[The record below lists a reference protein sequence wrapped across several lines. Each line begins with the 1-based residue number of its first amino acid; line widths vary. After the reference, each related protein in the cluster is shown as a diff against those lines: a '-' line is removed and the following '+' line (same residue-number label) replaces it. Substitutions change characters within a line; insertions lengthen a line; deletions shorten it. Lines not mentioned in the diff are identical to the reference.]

1 MTSSHRTAEVLY
13 ESEATLRL
21 VDQEI
26 HELCGTS
33 SSGDPLAGDVSEL
46 PVALER
52 AREALHGVIA
62 YVHASSAAFDG
73 VALDALLAAH
83 ENVRRAQ
90 ALVDGAGT
98 AFAPPVVGDA

>member
-33 SSGDPLAGDVSEL
+33 GGDSPAGDLSEL
-46 PVALER
+46 PVTLER

-62 YVHASSAAFDG
+62 YVHASSAAFDR

-83 ENVRRAQ
+83 DNVRRAQ
-90 ALVDGAGT
+90 ALVDGASTGL
-98 AFAPPVVGDA
+98 AHPAVGDA